1 MCQNFPLCC
10 LFRKEKL
17 AIFVASKQQNMKRLQ
32 YRLAGLCMLL
42 AAFTA
47 CQSGPDEVTTPDG
60 QCTVTF
66 SVSNYRQVS
75 FDDLSGSAAGTSRAT
90 ISMTLANLSLTVFD
104 AETNER
110 VIPTI
115 LHKSTDYES
124 DGETAMTFPQFSV
137 SLPYGH
143 YRLLVL
149 GYNGSHD
156 CNIAAPNHIS
166 WTDDYVPNTFCY
178 CEEFT
183 LNEGA
188 SLNKEI
194 TLKHVVAAFRVT
206 AEDAIPADL
215 KKMRFSSTAGGTV
228 LDATTGFAQQ
238 STGRTSEISVPS
250 SYAGAEGVDFT
261 VYLFLPQEQIT
272 SNYTVQALGQ
282 NDALISE
289 KHFYDVPL
297 RINYLTQWQGKAFEA
312 SGEDVPAVQSSFN
325 IGWDME
331 WAGTL
336 SVN

>member
-1 MCQNFPLCC
+1 
-10 LFRKEKL
+10 
-17 AIFVASKQQNMKRLQ
+17 
-32 YRLAGLCMLL
+32 MLSRAL
-42 AAFTA
+42 
-47 CQSGPDEVTTPDG
+47 P
-60 QCTVTF
+60 
-66 SVSNYRQVS
+66 
-75 FDDLSGSAAGTSRAT
+75 SAAYRAAKPCD
-90 ISMTLANLSLTVFD
+90 SPSALRHRANNRLKGALC
-104 AETNER
+104 A
-110 VIPTI
+110 
-115 LHKSTDYES
+115 
-124 DGETAMTFPQFSV
+124 FP
-137 SLPYGH
+137 PAGYYGH
-143 YRLLVL
+143 
-149 GYNGSHD
+149 
-156 CNIAAPNHIS
+156 
-166 WTDDYVPNTFCY
+166 
-178 CEEFT
+178 EEFT

-206 AEDAIPADL
+206 AEDAIPAEL

-282 NDALISE
+282 NGALISE
-289 KHFYDVPL
+289 KRFYDVPL

>member
-32 YRLAGLCMLL
+32 YRLAGLCLLL

-75 FDDLSGSAAGTSRAT
+75 FDDLSSSVMSRADT
-90 ISMTLANLSLTVFD
+90 IRLDLANLQVTIFN
-104 AETNER
+104 AETNEQ
-110 VIPTI
+110 VTTI
-115 LHKSTDYES
+115 LHKSDDYYDEQ
-124 DGETAMTFPQFSV
+124 DKPKALLFPIFSV
-137 SLPYGH
+137 TLPYGH
-143 YRLLVL
+143 YRILVL
-149 GYNGSHD
+149 GYNGSRE
-156 CNIAAPNHIS
+156 CTVASLNHIS

-238 STGRTSEISVPS
+238 STGRTSEISVPP
-250 SYAGAEGVDFT
+250 SYAGAEGIDFT
-261 VYLFLPQEQIT
+261 VYLFLPQEQAT

-282 NDALISE
+282 NDALISL
-289 KHFYDVPL
+289 KRFYDVPL